1 MRSPQEIFFRVRQE
15 VANLWLFTAP
25 PVIPG
30 RLWQPQHLPSSQAIT
45 LHLRASSFA
54 REVEGL
60 AEKIL
65 TGTVPLLGLELH
77 VGPRPS
83 WRKDYLSGIE
93 SATPY
98 FRRVPYL
105 DATKVGDHKVIWE
118 LSRHQHLALLAMA
131 TLLTGREEFAAECA
145 RQIESWLDDNPFLR
159 GIHWT
164 SALEVAFRALSW
176 IWILAWI
183 GDRFP
188 PTLRDRL
195 VIELYR
201 HGLYLEH
208 NLSIYFSPNTH
219 LLGEAVVLHLLGRMF
234 PDWPRSSIW
243 EQVGARVTE
252 QQMDFQMQADG
263 VHFEQSTYY
272 HVYAID
278 FFLLHRIFAR
288 RVPRSYDDKLKAGI
302 AYLQAILGPSGR
314 FLSSA
319 MMTVAVSFILSA
331 PEASSDGRRWRLH
344 PSSTKSL
351 RGFEIP
357 LTCKNRPSGGW
368 GRGISFPSSLPPEF
382 HDYSARPAWQRLLSQ
397 TFKLPFDAGSFGWGS
412 AGHSH
417 SDTLGLTVTAGD
429 EELLVD
435 AGTYTYVGDPYW
447 RDWFRGSAAHNTL
460 RVNGR
465 NQAQPAGPFRWLE
478 KPDVTIEE
486 WISNNELDSLTATCR
501 YRGILHRRRLV
512 FHKEA
517 LQIVIDDEIEGAD
530 TKAVIEQFWHFGQPA
545 SESGPSTWSIGSR
558 AQITLSDNLTPE
570 LSTGGEN
577 GWRSCVFGRKQPTQ
591 VLRAHR
597 TGSLPVRLQTV
608 LQLRQV

>member
-45 LHLRASSFA
+45 LHLRGSSFA

-195 VIELYR
+195 VTELYR

-302 AYLQAILGPSGR
+302 KYLQAILGPAVQIPFIGDDDGGR
-314 FLSSA
+314 LFHPFGPRSQFGRATMATASLVYQEPSWLRDSA
-319 MMTVAVSFILSA
+319 DMQEQAVWWLGPRDQFSVFPA
-331 PEASSDGRRWRLH
+331 PRVSRL
-344 PSSTKSL
+344 
-351 RGFEIP
+351 F
-357 LTCKNRPSGGW
+357 RPSGMATLTVAD
-368 GRGISFPSSLPPEF
+368 I
-382 HDYSARPAWQRLLSQ
+382 QI
-397 TFKLPFDAGSFGWGS
+397 TFDAGSFGWGS

-558 AQITLSDNLTPE
+558 AQITLSDNLSPE

-577 GWRSCVFGRKQPTQ
+577 GWRSCVFGRKQPAQ